1 MFNKQIGIIIK
12 LGFSLHLFCMGLI
25 KNTTPIARGT
35 RCIYFSLEKR
45 FVPLVYPPHFCRHPS
60 TKNCPKVP
68 SRRLIFAS
76 LALKRANIFENRP
89 RPTPSKC
96 WDEIYFLLQQYLI
109 PLVYPPHFCR
119 HRSTKNWPKVP
130 SRRLIFASLALKQAN
145 ISESEPRPT
154 PCQRS
159 DTFTHLPIF
168 C

>member
-1 MFNKQIGIIIK
+1 MKHSFDARKINIITR
-12 LGFSLHLFCMGLI
+12 LGFSFHLFCMGLI

-76 LALKRANIFENRP
+76 LALKQANVFESEP
-89 RPTPSKC
+89 RPTSSKC
-96 WDEIYFLLQQYLI
+96 LDEIYFLSRKCFV

-119 HRSTKNWPKVP
+119 HPSTKNCPKVP
-130 SRRLIFASLALKQAN
+130 SRRQIFASLALNSSHQ
-145 ISESEPRPT
+145 
-154 PCQRS
+154 
-159 DTFTHLPIF
+159 L
-168 C
+168 